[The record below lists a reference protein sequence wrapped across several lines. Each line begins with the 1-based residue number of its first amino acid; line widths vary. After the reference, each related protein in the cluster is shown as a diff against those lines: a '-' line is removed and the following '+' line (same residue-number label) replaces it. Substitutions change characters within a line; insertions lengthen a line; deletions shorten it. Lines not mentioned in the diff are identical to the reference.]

1 MKNADRI
8 IRRFD
13 YWLRGPKEDVFITT
27 YTGSRVFCKKE
38 LTKALEITRP
48 TLGRWIANGWLK
60 DCAVPIT
67 SHGDD
72 CYSAD
77 AEHSMLKQFR

>member
-1 MKNADRI
+1 M
-8 IRRFD
+8 
-13 YWLRGPKEDVFITT
+13 
-27 YTGSRVFCKKE
+27 FCKKE